1 MGYTFKLKTLVDLAV
16 GESAVIEDIVSNDTQ
31 HVKRLHGLGL
41 RKGKVIKVLRKG
53 LTGSPL
59 HVKVNTTELAIR
71 QKDAENIRIL

>member
-1 MGYTFKLKTLVDLAV
+1 MGYTLKLKTLVDLAA
-16 GESAVIEDIVSNDTQ
+16 GESAVIEDIVGNDVQ
-31 HVKRLHGLGL
+31 HVKRLQGLGL